1 LLVILFLV
9 QVWSQENLFTC
20 KQELP
25 HLSVNDYILN
35 EALFKR
41 LVQSDQITAI
51 VITAS
56 WFQNSCKY
64 ESFWKQLKS
73 HVLDRNNIKLGR
85 VDFQNSK
92 WLMEHIKVER
102 VPMLVFAK
110 KGKFYMYN
118 SVLDTL
124 RIQAYL
130 DKITQPVVE
139 LKNMEEA
146 EKFFAE
152 EKLDS
157 QGRLIQSTKVL
168 GIFYDLEDMDEDLKE
183 FRIAAEQLIDS
194 PDIYFATL
202 TVKSEI
208 KRAQKK
214 HQDHWFEDYS
224 LSSIV
229 IQKGADQY
237 NKIDLSDTRR
247 ILLRD
252 IIKYRSLPLLQEYNF
267 QNHNYYEKTNL
278 PMLVGVV
285 DSANDYP
292 HFMNFFFLLEKI
304 AIEYIDRVHFT
315 WVDGVF
321 NKNKKKMLGIE
332 HDKLPTMAFNL
343 ILDPKNN
350 TLAYPEK
357 WVLSADKISQFVN
370 DYITYSLYDLKI
382 LYGKEKQAQKSAIYN
397 FFTNVQEFGLNNLTS
412 TLTKKKN
419 TDYVLFIFNSQNKI
433 PDLESHVKS
442 FNHIAR
448 RFQQLQIKKVEFGV
462 YDTFYFQLPEVKK

>member
-1 LLVILFLV
+1 
-9 QVWSQENLFTC
+9 
-20 KQELP
+20 
-25 HLSVNDYILN
+25 
-35 EALFKR
+35 
-41 LVQSDQITAI
+41 
-51 VITAS
+51 
-56 WFQNSCKY
+56 
-64 ESFWKQLKS
+64 
-73 HVLDRNNIKLGR
+73 
-85 VDFQNSK
+85 
-92 WLMEHIKVER
+92 
-102 VPMLVFAK
+102 
-110 KGKFYMYN
+110 
-118 SVLDTL
+118 
-124 RIQAYL
+124 
-130 DKITQPVVE
+130 
-139 LKNMEEA
+139 
-146 EKFFAE
+146 
-152 EKLDS
+152 
-157 QGRLIQSTKVL
+157 
-168 GIFYDLEDMDEDLKE
+168 
-183 FRIAAEQLIDS
+183 
-194 PDIYFATL
+194 L

-214 HQDHWFEDYS
+214 HQDNWFEDYF

-229 IQKGADQY
+229 IQKGRDQY

-462 YDTFYFQLPEVKK
+462 YDTFYFQLPEDYDYLKTPIIAVISAKRRENPVQILINTEIEKMMLMIRKSSSTEFYLPEYPHVQEEDLGKFYNQMMINSGKIPEAKLFIL